1 MKSHKI
7 LILLVAFILFP
18 PFQHFL
24 AAQVNK
30 KALDYLNV
38 FSIQYKKIEKEA
50 WDYTS
55 SFAHG
60 RNARKI
66 ERERLNLAR
75 TIETATGS
83 LKRMPGFENDASL
96 RDSVISFLEIYSKVI
111 NRDYAQIVNLEEV
124 AEQSYDAM
132 EAYLLASERA
142 GLKLDT
148 ASASASLQ
156 FSAFA
161 KKNNIKLVDD
171 KDALSRKLKV
181 SSIAINY
188 YNKIYLIF
196 YKPYKQEAYLFDAF
210 SKEDINSIE
219 QNRNSLL
226 DLSKEALTKL
236 LQIGSLKGD
245 NSLNSACKRALAF
258 YKDEAEYKISSITD
272 FLLVKKDYMEMMNL
286 YKSKD
291 RMFMSDEE
299 TKKYNKSID
308 VYNKSLAKFNTT
320 TRSMDQGRSSV
331 ISAWNNSIENF
342 MNVHV
347 PKK

>member
-1 MKSHKI
+1 MKSHRI
-7 LILLVAFILFP
+7 LALLLSFLIFPAFQYLLVA
-18 PFQHFL
+18 QE
-24 AAQVNK
+24 NK
-30 KALDYLNV
+30 KALDYLNI
-38 FSIQYKKIEKEA
+38 FSIQYKKMEKEA

-66 ERERLNLAR
+66 ERERQNLAR
-75 TIETATGS
+75 TIETASGT
-83 LKRMPGFENDASL
+83 LRRMPGFENDPSL

-111 NRDYAQIVNLEEV
+111 NGDYAQIVNLEEV

-142 GLKLDT
+142 GQKLDI
-148 ASASASLQ
+148 ASKNASLQ
-156 FSAFA
+156 FSIFA
-161 KKNNIKLVDD
+161 KKNNINLVED
-171 KDALSRKLKV
+171 KDELSRKLNA

-188 YNKIYLIF
+188 YNKLYLVF

-219 QNRNSLL
+219 QNRNSLI
-226 DLSKEALTKL
+226 DLSKESLAKL

-245 NSLNSACKRALAF
+245 NSLNAACKRALTF
-258 YKDEAEYKISSITD
+258 YKDEAESKIPAITD
-272 FLLVKKDYMEMMNL
+272 FLLVKKDYIEMMAL

-308 VYNKSLAKFNTT
+308 LYNKSLTKYNSA
-320 TRSMDQGRSSV
+320 TRIMNQGRSSV
-331 ISAWNNSIENF
+331 ISAWNNSIDNF
-342 MNVHV
+342 MNIHV